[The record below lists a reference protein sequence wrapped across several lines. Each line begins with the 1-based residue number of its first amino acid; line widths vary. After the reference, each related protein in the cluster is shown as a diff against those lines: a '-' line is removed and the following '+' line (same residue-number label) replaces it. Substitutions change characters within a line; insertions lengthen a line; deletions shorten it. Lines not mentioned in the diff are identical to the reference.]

1 MKNTLGRRRIE
12 KEILRKA
19 QGEEGGR
26 KGKERE
32 GKERGWD
39 MHKMTESSCSISH
52 KTVQNLWS
60 TQRARDAKG
69 VQLAGR

>member
-12 KEILRKA
+12 KEILRSA
-19 QGEEGGR
+19 QGGEDG
-26 KGKERE
+26 KKERE
-32 GKERGWD
+32 REGEGGD